1 MTTPTATI
9 ATASR
14 GLDEIWSD
22 LIEGRND
29 RAEAHLRTVINDL
42 VDVLVDIRINNK
54 ETTS

>member
-9 ATASR
+9 STASR

-29 RAEAHLRTVINDL
+29 KAEAHLRTVINDL
-42 VDVLVDIRINNK
+42 VDLLVDIRITNK